1 MSAFS
6 AATHQLAKG
15 TACIDCR
22 RRKVKCGGEFPSC
35 KRCVRGGYGLD
46 CQYVDERGK
55 TGVQLLEASVTRL
68 ETRLAELQILAAE
81 KQQVL
86 EIYVPGRGGLRRNA
100 FDQDPMF
107 RLVPPGH
114 AIRPV
119 TSLPDGWWER
129 VRMPLEIAKTL
140 MDYFAPCAFQF
151 GFFMHGPRLCQL
163 MFSQSNF
170 CLLSPNLLNVI
181 YLWGIHLSGD
191 ERLLA
196 HEPLFL
202 TRAVTFDLSGQQ
214 SQHVVHNIQAE
225 ILFVAYF
232 LRLGNVNSA
241 MHRLNSALSLCIS
254 YGLHKQASN
263 RPNTAL
269 HLPPPRDSID
279 QGERID
285 AFWTTFLFYKALD
298 MKHMISLIM
307 DESIDTPFPFE
318 MSAYEGGIVPS
329 NLGGVRTLKSFVNA
343 PGADLS
349 HGALAL
355 TAKAAALFERA
366 RYYGEN
372 GHLVLY
378 PDEQKFE
385 EDLLFFIESVPPLS
399 QFVGPYTKYTWITVV
414 TLLQVAVIHLHG
426 SRKYNASNRKCLD
439 AAQMAANLIASF
451 NHLNNVQYIHP
462 IMASLWFTICEA
474 LIAGIRESQNMNLAV
489 SSNEH
494 LVQSLVT
501 VVHAM
506 ETFSC
511 NCYEMKAH
519 LVRINGMLHRIY
531 IPAKYLVT
539 L

>member
-1 MSAFS
+1 
-6 AATHQLAKG
+6 K
-15 TACIDCR
+15 
-22 RRKVKCGGEFPSC
+22 KCGGEFPSC

-55 TGVQLLEASVTRL
+55 TGVQLLEASVTKL
-68 ETRLAELQILAAE
+68 ETRLAELQILAAK

-86 EIYVPGRGGLRRNA
+86 EIYVPGRGGLRQNA
-100 FDQDPMF
+100 FDLNP
-107 RLVPPGH
+107 
-114 AIRPV
+114 I
-119 TSLPDGWWER
+119 
-129 VRMPLEIAKTL
+129 
-140 MDYFAPCAFQF
+140 MDYFAPYAFQF

-214 SQHVVHNIQAE
+214 PRHVVHNIQAE
-225 ILFVAYF
+225 ILLVAYF

-254 YGLHKQASN
+254 YGLHRQASN
-263 RPNTAL
+263 RPNIAISL

-298 MKHMISLIM
+298 MKNMISLIM
-307 DESIDTPFPFE
+307 DESIDTPFPLE

-372 GHLVLY
+372 WQSGKHEKQVQSSVLIDFAVLY

-462 IMASLWFTICEA
+462 IMA
-474 LIAGIRESQNMNLAV
+474 
-489 SSNEH
+489 
-494 LVQSLVT
+494 
-501 VVHAM
+501 
-506 ETFSC
+506 
-511 NCYEMKAH
+511 
-519 LVRINGMLHRIY
+519 VRLHVGLQCIHPY
-531 IPAKYLVT
+531 
-539 L
+539 

>member
-462 IMASLWFTICEA
+462 IMA
-474 LIAGIRESQNMNLAV
+474 
-489 SSNEH
+489 
-494 LVQSLVT
+494 
-501 VVHAM
+501 
-506 ETFSC
+506 
-511 NCYEMKAH
+511 
-519 LVRINGMLHRIY
+519 VRLHVGLQCIHSHS
-531 IPAKYLVT
+531 
-539 L
+539 

>member
-1 MSAFS
+1 M
-6 AATHQLAKG
+6 G
-15 TACIDCR
+15 T
-22 RRKVKCGGEFPSC
+22 S
-35 KRCVRGGYGLD
+35 
-46 CQYVDERGK
+46 
-55 TGVQLLEASVTRL
+55 
-68 ETRLAELQILAAE
+68 
-81 KQQVL
+81 
-86 EIYVPGRGGLRRNA
+86 
-100 FDQDPMF
+100 
-107 RLVPPGH
+107 
-114 AIRPV
+114 
-119 TSLPDGWWER
+119 
-129 VRMPLEIAKTL
+129 

-318 MSAYEGGIVPS
+318 MSAYEGVSISSITAVYLGLFILFQGIVPS

-372 GHLVLY
+372 GHLGKHKKQVQSSALIDFAVLY

-462 IMASLWFTICEA
+462 IMA
-474 LIAGIRESQNMNLAV
+474 
-489 SSNEH
+489 
-494 LVQSLVT
+494 
-501 VVHAM
+501 
-506 ETFSC
+506 
-511 NCYEMKAH
+511 
-519 LVRINGMLHRIY
+519 VRLHVGLQCIHSHS
-531 IPAKYLVT
+531 
-539 L
+539 